1 MRLGICVLL
10 IIMNLF
16 LGGGLKSEAAEKN
29 IVVFNIEGEIDPSSV
44 AVLKKAYDKA
54 EQLQAS
60 LIIMQMDTFGG
71 RVDSATQM
79 RDIIIASKIPTV
91 CLIKNRAWSA
101 GALIALAHNKIAM
114 TSSASIGAAEPI
126 PNTEKNISALKAE
139 FASTAKH
146 SKRNEAIA
154 EAMVDKSLGYGNY
167 AKPGQILSLTQE
179 QALREKF
186 ADFGADDIDAV
197 VKELKIE
204 QGNKVIVEK
213 TYRESLIGFFDNPA
227 VKSILIT
234 VIILGLI
241 TEIKTAGTG
250 IAGLMAIIAGIAVF
264 GSSIVTTSG
273 GMLPALVFL
282 AGVALLILEVFIPGF
297 GISGMLGIVFLMGS
311 FFLVLGGG
319 TEAVRWLLLSL
330 GLAVAGV
337 YVLSKYITSTSIY
350 NRLILKEGNADLG
363 VTKKNV
369 NENLLRQVG
378 VTITQMRP
386 TGKIKIEEKQY
397 DALTSGE
404 FLEVGESIVIVKIQG
419 GQIYVEKQ

>member
-1 MRLGICVLL
+1 
-10 IIMNLF
+10 
-16 LGGGLKSEAAEKN
+16 
-29 IVVFNIEGEIDPSSV
+29 
-44 AVLKKAYDKA
+44 
-54 EQLQAS
+54 
-60 LIIMQMDTFGG
+60 
-71 RVDSATQM
+71 
-79 RDIIIASKIPTV
+79 
-91 CLIKNRAWSA
+91 
-101 GALIALAHNKIAM
+101 
-114 TSSASIGAAEPI
+114 
-126 PNTEKNISALKAE
+126 
-139 FASTAKH
+139 
-146 SKRNEAIA
+146 
-154 EAMVDKSLGYGNY
+154 MVDKSLGYGNY

-204 QGNKVIVEK
+204 QGNKVIVER

>member
-1 MRLGICVLL
+1 M
-10 IIMNLF
+10 
-16 LGGGLKSEAAEKN
+16 
-29 IVVFNIEGEIDPSSV
+29 V
-44 AVLKKAYDKA
+44 A
-54 EQLQAS
+54 
-60 LIIMQMDTFGG
+60 
-71 RVDSATQM
+71 
-79 RDIIIASKIPTV
+79 
-91 CLIKNRAWSA
+91 
-101 GALIALAHNKIAM
+101 
-114 TSSASIGAAEPI
+114 
-126 PNTEKNISALKAE
+126 
-139 FASTAKH
+139 
-146 SKRNEAIA
+146 
-154 EAMVDKSLGYGNY
+154 
-167 AKPGQILSLTQE
+167 
-179 QALREKF
+179 
-186 ADFGADDIDAV
+186 
-197 VKELKIE
+197 
-204 QGNKVIVEK
+204 
-213 TYRESLIGFFDNPA
+213 
-227 VKSILIT
+227 
-234 VIILGLI
+234 
-241 TEIKTAGTG
+241 
-250 IAGLMAIIAGIAVF
+250 
-264 GSSIVTTSG
+264 
-273 GMLPALVFL
+273 ALVFL

>member
-16 LGGGLKSEAAEKN
+16 WGGGLKSEAAEKN

-79 RDIIIASKIPTV
+79 RDIIIESKIPTV

-241 TEIKTAGTG
+241 TEIKTA
-250 IAGLMAIIAGIAVF
+250 IIAGIAVF

-369 NENLLRQVG
+369 NENFER
-378 VTITQMRP
+378 I
-386 TGKIKIEEKQY
+386 IEEN
-397 DALTSGE
+397 
-404 FLEVGESIVIVKIQG
+404 
-419 GQIYVEKQ
+419 

>member
-16 LGGGLKSEAAEKN
+16 WGGGLKSEAAEKN

-146 SKRNEAIA
+146 SKRNEAIS